1 MPIASFPTY
10 RQLDSMD
17 CGSTCLRIV
26 SKYYGKFYSAATMR
40 ERCVT
45 TCEGVSLLG
54 ISDAAESI
62 GFRTISVKLTFRQL
76 CDEAP
81 LPCIVHWNQRHF
93 VVVYKIR
100 KGKVYVSDPA
110 AGLLVYDA
118 DKFCKSWLSSENGEN
133 TPCGIALLLEPTPA
147 FYDEQDE
154 HNAPR
159 VGWSFI
165 LRYLK
170 PHTCYIVQL
179 LLGIYQLLEQEPMGD
194 GRRADSECHSA
205 RQHGS
210 GRAYECA
217 FRQLRRGRD
226 RASGV
231 CAAQQ
236 LPLSA
241 IWYAAGRGAQYL
253 CHPRCAD
260 RHIYRGSGIP

>member
-1 MPIASFPTY
+1 MPITSFPTY

-26 SKYYGKFYSAATMR
+26 SKHYGKFYSAATMR
-40 ERCVT
+40 EQCRT
-45 TCEGVSLLG
+45 TREGVSLLG

-81 LPCIVHWNQRHF
+81 LPCIIHWNQRHF

-110 AGLLVYDA
+110 AGLLAYNT
-118 DKFCKSWLSSENGEN
+118 DKFCKSWLSTENGEN

-154 HNAPR
+154 HDAPR
-159 VGWSFI
+159 IGWSFM

-170 PHTCYIVQL
+170 PHTPYPAV
-179 LLGIYQLLEQEPMGD
+179 YHTGD
-194 GRRADSECHSA
+194 GGCGYWHKQPAFCGRVADST
-205 RQHGS
+205 GGIG
-210 GRAYECA
+210 GRAN
-217 FRQLRRGRD
+217 RQF
-226 RASGV
+226 AHS
-231 CAAQQ
+231 Q
-236 LPLSA
+236 L
-241 IWYAAGRGAQYL
+241 
-253 CHPRCAD
+253 AD
-260 RHIYRGSGIP
+260 APYQHANKRVADNGFSWQTDAPAHCFL